1 MLDLVLNKES
11 PMPSPYELFDPG
23 SLPSPSL
30 LVFRDLVER
39 NLTEMIRIAGSVE
52 RLRPHAKT
60 HKASKIIRMAREKGV
75 VKQKCATIA
84 EAEMIARAGVNDVLL
99 AYPLVGPNVSRFAR
113 LIRAYPETTFR
124 AIVDAPESAAALS
137 QAAQGLGHPIPVL
150 IDLEV
155 GMGRT
160 GVDPGAA
167 AVALYE
173 RIDALPNLAPDGLHA
188 YDGHIH
194 DSDLEARTR
203 AARGVE
209 EVTLG
214 LRDLLIAKGLPV
226 PRIVLGGTPT
236 FPIHAAL
243 DAPNVECSPGT
254 IVFHDYNYQSNY
266 PDLPFTPAALLLTR
280 VVSRPRP
287 GRLCLDLGHKAVA
300 ADPAG
305 PRVFLPDI
313 PDARIVGHSEE
324 HLVVETD
331 HADRFPLGTALLAV
345 PAHVCPTSAL
355 HRRMLVIADGKLVD
369 EWEVTARDRTIGV

>member
-1 MLDLVLNKES
+1 MS
-11 PMPSPYELFDPG
+11 SPYRLIDPD
-23 SLPSPSL
+23 SLPSPAL

-39 NLTEMIRIAGSVE
+39 NLTEMIRIAGGVE

-60 HKASKIIRMAREKGV
+60 HKASKLIVMAREKGV

-99 AYPLVGPNVSRFAR
+99 AYPLVGPNLSRFAT
-113 LIRAYPETTFR
+113 LIRTYPETTFR
-124 AIVDAPESAAALS
+124 AIVDAPESASALS
-137 QAAQGLGHPIPVL
+137 RAARGLGRPIPVL

-173 RIDALPNLAPDGLHA
+173 QIDALPDLTPDGLHA
-188 YDGHIH
+188 YDGHIN
-194 DSDLEARTR
+194 DPDLDVRTR
-203 AARGVE
+203 GARGVE
-209 EVTLG
+209 EATLG
-214 LRDLLIAKGLPV
+214 LRDRLIAKGLPV
-226 PRIVLGGTPT
+226 PRIVLGGTPA
-236 FPIHAAL
+236 FAIHAAL
-243 DAPNVECSPGT
+243 DAPGLEFSPGT
-254 IVFHDYNYQSNY
+254 TLFHDYNYHTNY

-300 ADPAG
+300 ADPVG
-305 PRVFLPDI
+305 PRVFLPDV
-313 PDARIVGHSEE
+313 PDARFVGQSEE
-324 HLVVETD
+324 HLVIETD
-331 HADRFPLGTALLAV
+331 QADRFPLGTALLAI

-355 HRRMLVIADGKLVD
+355 HRRMLVVSDGKLVD
-369 EWEVTARDRTIGV
+369 EWDVTARDRSIGV